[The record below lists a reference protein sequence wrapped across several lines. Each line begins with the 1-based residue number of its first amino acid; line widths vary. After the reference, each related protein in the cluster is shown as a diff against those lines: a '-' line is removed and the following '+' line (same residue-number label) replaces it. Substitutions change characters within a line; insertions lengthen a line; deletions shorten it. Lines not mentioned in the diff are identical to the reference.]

1 MLIRST
7 HVLFF
12 AVLAIA
18 AGRSGAVQAQQYTI
32 DPAHTAVAFQISHL
46 GLSWTHGRFD
56 EVSGG
61 FSIDPS
67 DDRSEFI
74 LVVNAAS
81 IDTGNQKRDDHL
93 RSPDF
98 FNVKQFP
105 AIRFESS
112 RVVGVEGGYDVTGE
126 LTMHGQRRPVSL
138 RLQGG
143 RTAEFP
149 QGVMRTGFTTRLKLK
164 RSDFGMTN
172 MLEAVGDEVFIDIS
186 FEGTKK

>member
-1 MLIRST
+1 MPKSKTR
-7 HVLFF
+7 VLLF
-12 AVLAIA
+12 AILAFA
-18 AGRSGAVQAQQYTI
+18 MGRTGTVQAQQYEI
-32 DPAHTAVAFQISHL
+32 DPAHTAVAFQVSHL
-46 GLSWTHGRFD
+46 GLSWTHGRFN
-56 EVSGG
+56 EVAGG

-67 DDRSEFI
+67 GDRSQFVLAI
-74 LVVNAAS
+74 NAAS

-105 AIRFESS
+105 AIRFESTH
-112 RVVGVEGGYDVTGE
+112 VVGVEGGYDVTGE
-126 LTMHGQRRPVSL
+126 LTMHGKQRPVSF
-138 RLQGG
+138 RLHGG

-164 RSDFGMTN
+164 RSEFDMTN

>member
-46 GLSWTHGRFD
+46 GLSWTHGRFN
-56 EVSGG
+56 ETSGD
-61 FSIDPS
+61 FVIDPS
-67 DDRSEFI
+67 GDRSEFI

-105 AIRFESS
+105 AITFKST
-112 RVVGVEGGYDVTGE
+112 RVTPVDGGYDVTGE

-149 QGVMRTGFTTRLKLK
+149 DGVMRTGFTTRLKLK